1 MKLPKPRQLKNGKW
15 IVRVRVG
22 GHDVSKVFPTEK
34 EAEAWGI
41 DQKLHPP
48 VVKPNAEKT
57 VRQLLDGYIES
68 NDFAPGTVETYDAVK
83 THFRGFMDKPY
94 KDVNNWQAVVSME
107 KLHPNT
113 IASYWGKICAVLRFY
128 GLDVPTVKIKHK
140 PSKKKEYLTE
150 SEIRKFC
157 EAIKG
162 HRFEFFYLM
171 MLSSCRLNEALS
183 ITEADRAADGIH
195 VHGTKTEASD
205 RFIPYLFPRLKE
217 LPIPKKAGEN
227 TLRRDLAEICKS
239 NDLPPLTP
247 HGLRVSFASACY
259 HAGNIP
265 ERVAMKI
272 GGWQSMKV
280 FHDVYVRI
288 AEDDVTRYAA
298 EIRKAFE

>member
-57 VRQLLDGYIES
+57 VRQLIDGYIES
-68 NDFAPGTVETYDAVK
+68 NDFAPNTIATYNATK

-94 KDVNNWQAVVSME
+94 KDISNWQSVVSME
-107 KLHPNT
+107 KLNPNT
-113 IASYWGKICAVLRFY
+113 TTLYWGKICAVLRFW
-128 GLDVPTVKIKHK
+128 GLDVPTVKIKRK
-140 PSKKKEYLTE
+140 ASKRKEYLTAD
-150 SEIRKFC
+150 EIKRFC

-162 HRFEFFYLM
+162 ERYEFFYLM
-171 MLSSCRLNEALS
+171 MLSSCRLNEALNIEKDD
-183 ITEADRAADGIH
+183 ITADGIH
-195 VHGTKTEASD
+195 IHGTKTDASE

-217 LPIPKKAGEN
+217 LTVPPKPHEA
-227 TLRRDLAEICKS
+227 TIQRDLARICME

-265 ERVAMKI
+265 ERIAMKI
-272 GGWQSMKV
+272 GGWQDISV
-280 FHDVYVRI
+280 FHRIYVRI
-288 AEDDVTRYAA
+288 AEDDVTRYAD